1 MAVLVAPPT
10 ATAQDSHTAM
20 SKHTAPTEHR
30 HRDVPT
36 EASGTSWLPAT
47 TPVLGWFGSRRG
59 WDLMS
64 HGNAFAQFLL
74 ESGEFH
80 RRSYQFGSINWV
92 MGMASRP
99 AYGGRM
105 TVRTMLS
112 AEPWTIRGCGP
123 ESPRDKRDLQTRH
136 DSRPSASA

>member
-1 MAVLVAPPT
+1 MAVLVAPHT

-20 SKHTAPTEHR
+20 SQHTAPTEHR
-30 HRDVPT
+30 HGDVPT

-47 TPVLGWFGSRRG
+47 TPMFGWFGSRRG

-80 RRSYQFGSINWV
+80 RRSRQFGSINWV
-92 MGMASRP
+92 MGTASRP
-99 AYGGRM
+99 VRRSYRRTDDAECR
-105 TVRTMLS
+105 TVDDSGLRVS
-112 AEPWTIRGCGP
+112 
-123 ESPRDKRDLQTRH
+123 ESPRDG
-136 DSRPSASA
+136 